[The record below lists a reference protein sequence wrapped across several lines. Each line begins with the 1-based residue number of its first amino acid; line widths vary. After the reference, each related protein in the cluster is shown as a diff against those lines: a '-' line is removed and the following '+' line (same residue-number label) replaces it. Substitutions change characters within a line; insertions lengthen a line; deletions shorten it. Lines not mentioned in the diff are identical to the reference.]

1 VKRCSA
7 FALAG
12 ALVLAGCDD
21 STDGNDASPLA
32 PAFGA
37 AIVRVTGGADAGP
50 GSFRAAI
57 AAAELD
63 PSITRVQL
71 APGVGTITLSSPI
84 TYGGSQALTIQGS
97 GAELDAGGI
106 AIGEAALLVEVASG
120 LSIRDLTIS
129 NSPGTGVTIKVPAGA
144 TGIFTVELE
153 RFTARNNGLH
163 GVLINDQAGY
173 FDDPESTSPQGSA
186 AGLVVRVTESRFEEN
201 GFADLDQDG
210 LRVNEGG
217 AGSLDFLAV
226 GTAFV
231 GNGADGLELDER
243 ASGDVTFTVQQT
255 AFQDN
260 GTMDPADFDDGFDVD
275 EASSGSV
282 IGRVV
287 RVTANGNAEEGLDF
301 NENDAGDLR
310 VEMIQ
315 VEASDNSEEGVDLEE
330 DDDFVGGGDL
340 IADLRNVTTL
350 GNGSA
355 GGDAGLKLR
364 ERGDGSILSRIVN
377 PVASGNLAD
386 GIQLREEDAGVAD
399 ADVVSATASDNADSG
414 LRLRGDGQVRVQSLT
429 AEGNGDERIEA
440 DAGIVVTEVPAA
452 P

>member
-1 VKRCSA
+1 VKPCSA

-12 ALVLAGCDD
+12 ALVLAGCVD
-21 STDGNDASPLA
+21 SSDGNDANPLA
-32 PAFGA
+32 PAFEA
-37 AIVRVTGGADAGP
+37 AVVRVTGGADAGP

-63 PSITRVQL
+63 PSITHVQL

-84 TYGGSQALTIQGS
+84 TYSGSQALTIQGN

-106 AIGEAALLVEVASG
+106 AIGEAALLVEGASG

-129 NSPGTGVTIKVPAGA
+129 DAPGTGLTIKVPTGA
-144 TGIFTVELE
+144 SGTFRVELE
-153 RFTARNNGLH
+153 RFPARNNGLL

-173 FDDPESTSPQGSA
+173 FDDPESTSPEGSA
-186 AGLVVRVTESRFEEN
+186 AGLVVRVTDSRFEAN

-231 GNGADGLELDER
+231 DNGADGLELDER

-260 GTMDPADFDDGFDVD
+260 GTMNPADFDDGFDVD
-275 EASSGSV
+275 EAGNGSV
-282 IGRVV
+282 VGRLVQ
-287 RVTANGNAEEGLDF
+287 VTAGGNAEEGLDF

-315 VEASDNSEEGVDLEE
+315 VEASGNSEEGVDLEE

-350 GNGSA
+350 GNGST

-377 PVASGNLAD
+377 PVASGNFAD
-386 GIQLREEDAGVAD
+386 GIELREEDAGVAD
-399 ADVVSATASDNADSG
+399 AEVVSATASDNADSG
-414 LRLRGDGQVRVQSLT
+414 LRLRGDGQVRVQALT